1 MNITNTSAN
10 NLTTLTYSRR
20 FSDGVPA
27 TTRLR
32 RTLLA
37 YCALLAGGAALAIT
51 VTAHATDWQSL
62 SKISAVAEQYVL
74 ERMGRSDQ
82 RVKPQAARLDPR
94 LRLPSCDSELEPF
107 LRRGTALSARTVVG
121 VRCNGSRPWK
131 LYVPVEVVV
140 TESVLIASKTLPRGH
155 VLAATDLD
163 KEDRDVS
170 RLTRGY
176 LSKPEDA
183 IGQRLKRQVVS
194 GKIITPSL
202 LVADLVVKRGQSVTL
217 VVRRNGLSIKMAG
230 KALMDGAVNQRIR
243 VENVAS
249 ARIVEGLVRSPE
261 YVEVLVQ

>member
-1 MNITNTSAN
+1 MNIANTTAN
-10 NLTTLTYSRR
+10 NLTISSYFRR
-20 FSDGVPA
+20 FSDDVPSPGW
-27 TTRLR
+27 LR
-32 RTLLA
+32 RSLLA
-37 YCALLAGGAALAIT
+37 YCAILAGGAALAMS
-51 VTAHATDWQSL
+51 VTAQAADWQSL
-62 SKISAVAEQYVL
+62 SEIADVAEKYVL
-74 ERMGRSDQ
+74 ERTARSDQ

-94 LRLPSCDSELEPF
+94 LRLPACDSPLEPF

-155 VLAATDLD
+155 VLAAADLV

-176 LSKPEDA
+176 LSNPDDA
-183 IGQRLKRQVVS
+183 IGQRLKHQVVS
-194 GKIITPSL
+194 GKIVTPSL

-217 VVRRNGLSIKMAG
+217 VVRSNGLNIKMEG
-230 KALMDGAVNQRIR
+230 KALMDGAVDQRIK

-249 ARIVEGLVRSPE
+249 ARVVEGLVRSPE